1 MSSILYTR
9 IVYKINAWPSA
20 AKIQSLDVN
29 PDMSDAKFH
38 TLSVM
43 TRFLPL
49 LISPS
54 LEPFT
59 ALDAPHLQGCTE
71 HVEEEAARK
80 LESR

>member
-1 MSSILYTR
+1 MSSTLYIR
-9 IVYKINAWPSA
+9 IMCKISAWPSA

-29 PDMSDAKFH
+29 TDMSDAKFH
-38 TLSVM
+38 TLSM
-43 TRFLPL
+43 MMRCLPL

-59 ALDAPHLQGCTE
+59 ALEAPHLQGCTE